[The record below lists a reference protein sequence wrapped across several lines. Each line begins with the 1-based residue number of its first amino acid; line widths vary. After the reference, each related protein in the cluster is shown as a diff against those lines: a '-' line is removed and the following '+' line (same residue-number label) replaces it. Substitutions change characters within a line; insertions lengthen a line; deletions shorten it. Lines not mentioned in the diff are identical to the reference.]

1 MNTRIVVN
9 GSTFLAGKEK
19 PVELQRQ
26 IDQLTRSLAEQ
37 QVNQSATKAIG
48 GTDGAA
54 VQVATSQQFVINGRR
69 YKSLEEMPP
78 ADRKLFEQMRGLLVD
93 QAFGKGPATAGA
105 AANFP
110 GPPNE
115 SGATS
120 IEPVI
125 SYAAPRF
132 LAPSQED
139 SDLAWL
145 GPFFLL
151 LLGISIGLAIAAAL
165 WFALK

>member
-9 GSTFLAGKEK
+9 GSTLVAGKEK

-26 IDQLTRSLAEQ
+26 IDELTRSLAEQ
-37 QVNQSATKAIG
+37 QVNQSATEAIG
-48 GTDGAA
+48 GTDGTA
-54 VQVATSQQFVINGRR
+54 VQVTTSQQFVINGRS

-93 QAFGKGPATAGA
+93 QALGKGSATA
-105 AANFP
+105 ANAP
-110 GPPNE
+110 GPPN
-115 SGATS
+115 SSHTAS
-120 IEPVI
+120 IEPII
-125 SYAAPRF
+125 SFTAPTF
-132 LAPSQED
+132 LLPNQED

-151 LLGISIGLAIAAAL
+151 LLGISIGLAIAVAL